1 MSQLSAVP
9 VNCGGR
15 ETSGGLFVSNRTFF
29 RLVAIPLILQLS
41 CKAPLEKGES
51 ELQMS
56 KDNTKKTACL
66 SFQGNGTYFSSH
78 IGSLIALLESNYE
91 PTFVTGGSSGAIIA
105 NISRALVENK
115 SLSVN
120 GEFAPQMAARILASS
135 AGIVDSVLFLPRFTN
150 PLMLLDSFDVFIS
163 GTSQGVL
170 FGDPKDGMVN
180 AESIVGQSA
189 LVIDFFRTADF
200 SEALKRSTI
209 GDREAFI
216 SNLWKSYSK
225 SILVTPDDV
234 ADAIL
239 TDKKTLTSQGRN
251 DLVVIQDRFFKMFR
265 SKLDT
270 TFINYKTQQQEWN
283 TALAQNASRFGLEN
297 PAKRRAFFKAF
308 LGKLKSIE
316 SFDAIYVTLSGNFFL
331 MDPDLVWGAF
341 NGYDPVGKR
350 MEIPSNVII
359 HSTARRGRKADGKF
373 KEQRGLASL
382 HQVYFTN
389 PKMAERVR
397 KTLYDP
403 ESNPLKPSTPGFQA
417 ALPSERIVVN
427 ASYLGPALAATT
439 GEPTAFTRYEINLD
453 PDAQKRLPWLSSGDT
468 LIGYGGWLEK
478 NSLGTGRK
486 FAECA
491 PDKVD
496 TYMASGDGAKVTTFA
511 KMAYFGLLLETPLR
525 GLLARQ
531 VSNPS
536 DLREFIAGR
545 AKQNQMFTSG
555 PEVDEIEKTAS
566 IVKQIFDES
575 LASKGRLGNIPLN
588 FNDVAPSSSNGPKT
602 ADANMTFRSNRRA
615 MILGAYESTR
625 NLMIQSGSR
634 VPELNLFGIPAKNLN
649 ILSKGSDDEVMA
661 IVNSAIPRP

>member
-1 MSQLSAVP
+1 M
-9 VNCGGR
+9 
-15 ETSGGLFVSNRTFF
+15 SNRLF
-29 RLVAIPLILQLS
+29 LNLAVIPLSLLLS
-41 CKAPLEKGES
+41 CKAAHEKLDS
-51 ELQMS
+51 DLQS
-56 KDNTKKTACL
+56 RTDNTKKSACL

-78 IGSLIALLESNYE
+78 IGALIALLESNYE

-105 NISRALVENK
+105 NIARALVENK
-115 SLSVN
+115 SLAVK
-120 GEFAPQMAARILASS
+120 GEFAPQMAARLLASS
-135 AGIVDSVLFLPRFTN
+135 SGIIDSVLFLPRFTN

-189 LVIDFFRTADF
+189 LVIDFFKTADF
-200 SEALKRSTI
+200 SGPLKQSTI
-209 GDREAFI
+209 GGRESSI
-216 SNLWKSYSK
+216 SKLWMSYSK
-225 SILVTPDDV
+225 SVLVTPDDA

-239 TDKKTLTSQGRN
+239 TDKASLAAQGRS
-251 DLVVIQDRFFKMFR
+251 DLVMIQDRFFKMFR

-270 TFINYKTQQQEWN
+270 SLINYKNQQQEWN
-283 TALAQNASRFGLEN
+283 TLLAGNSARFGLDN
-297 PAKRRAFFKAF
+297 PIKRRTIFKAF

-316 SFDAIYVTLSGNFFL
+316 SFDAIYASFSGNFLL

-341 NGYDPVGKR
+341 NGYDPLGKR

-359 HSTARRGRKADGKF
+359 HSTARRGQKTDGDF

-389 PKMAERVR
+389 QNLAERVR
-397 KTLYDP
+397 KTLYAP
-403 ESNPLKPSTPGFQA
+403 EANPLKPSSPDFQA
-417 ALPSERIVVN
+417 AIPSERIVV
-427 ASYLGPALAATT
+427 SSSFLGPALAATT
-439 GEPTAFTRYEINLD
+439 GEPTAFTRYEIKLD
-453 PDAQKRLPWLSSGDT
+453 PEAQKRLPWLSSGDV

-496 TYMASGDGAKVTTFA
+496 TYMASGDGAKVTNFA
-511 KMAYFGLLLETPLR
+511 KMAYFGLLLEAPLR

-531 VSNPS
+531 VDNPS
-536 DLREFIAGR
+536 DLRAFITGR

-555 PEVDEIEKTAS
+555 PEVDEIEKTAR
-566 IVKQIFDES
+566 IVGQIFDES
-575 LASKGRLGNIPLN
+575 ISSKGRLGNIPLN
-588 FNDVAPSSSNGPKT
+588 FNHVAPSSSNGPKS

-615 MILGAYESTR
+615 MVLGAYEFTR
-625 NLMIQSGSR
+625 SLMAHSGDR
-634 VPELNLFGIPAKNLN
+634 VPELNLFGIPSKSIN
-649 ILSKGSDDEVMA
+649 ILSKGSDDEIMA
-661 IVNSAIPRP
+661 TINSAIPRP